1 MGERRDDYD
10 TRSDERSL
18 SVNGRRNWD
27 RRYGGSHR
35 HNRDPPAGRIY
46 IGNLPNRADRH
57 MVEDLFKPFGKVI
70 EISIKRTISGSPF
83 AFVEFDNPRDA
94 QDAIRERDGYKFE
107 GNVLRVE
114 IPFAS
119 RGGNR
124 SGNNRGQ
131 PRRADFRVIIKGL
144 PPTGSWQDLKDH
156 MREAGDC
163 VYADVFRDGTG
174 VVEFSRREDMDYAL
188 KRLSDSKFTSHEG
201 ETSRITVMRD
211 SHGDYHRRSY
221 DRDYRRSRSFRSS
234 ESSGRHHRYTRQ
246 RSYGRYD
253 DDGHRSRHSRR
264 HVGRSDGDGRLRS
277 SYSRSRRSDTPQHS
291 RGDRSRSYSGNR

>member
-1 MGERRDDYD
+1 MGERRDEYD
-10 TRSDERSL
+10 NRSGERSI
-18 SVNGRRNWD
+18 SVGGRRSWD
-27 RRYGGSHR
+27 RRHGGSYR
-35 HNRDPPAGRIY
+35 SRDPPAGRIY

-57 MVEDLFKPFGKVI
+57 MVEDLFKHFGKII

-94 QDAIRERDGYKFE
+94 QEAIRERDGYKFE

-119 RGGNR
+119 RGSNR
-124 SGNNRGQ
+124 SSNNRGQ

-174 VVEFSRREDMDYAL
+174 VVEFSRREDMEYAL
-188 KRLSDSKFTSHEG
+188 KRLTDSKFTSHEG
-201 ETSRITVMRD
+201 ETSRITVMKDYR
-211 SHGDYHRRSY
+211 GDYHRRSY
-221 DRDYRRSRSFRSS
+221 DRDYGRSRSLRSS
-234 ESSGRHHRYTRQ
+234 ESSGRYDRYSSRR
-246 RSYGRYD
+246 RSRGRYD
-253 DDGHRSRHSRR
+253 DDGYRSRHPRR
-264 HVGRSDGDGRLRS
+264 HATSSRNDYEPRGR
-277 SYSRSRRSDTPQHS
+277 SYSRGHRSDS
-291 RGDRSRSYSGNR
+291 RDDRSRSYSGVRS